1 MNAPEG
7 SGAVAAAWISRAR
20 RDRGLPAPG
29 VVEAVLAALLSAVP
43 VAAACGAPL
52 NLGSP
57 RPGAVACLAVIAM
70 TLPAAWARR
79 APLGA
84 ATVMVIATAANGLL
98 FGHVIRCGVALPAAF
113 IVAFGIGARLGWP
126 RVAAGLALVVAD
138 VVIEGYYDPQISWSG
153 LLTVGPAALVF
164 FGLGALVRARNR
176 TARALRATSRQLR
189 EQREETARLAVAAD
203 RAVLSAGI
211 DDSLRDRLDVI
222 AQTVAAGL
230 RPAPGTADP
239 DKVRRSLAAIEHDGR
254 AALGELR
261 EVVGGL
267 RAPDAGPPLGS
278 TAPLEGTAPQPTLA
292 QLPELIRAWPAGRA
306 RLTIEGQARSLP
318 ASLELSGYRIVEH
331 LVQALADEPGMVI
344 DIRLRYTE
352 EVLELRVRGAA
363 APEADLRP
371 VLAAARQRAALHG
384 GTMDSRVDR
393 GICHA
398 TALLPLVSGYA

>member
-1 MNAPEG
+1 
-7 SGAVAAAWISRAR
+7 
-20 RDRGLPAPG
+20 
-29 VVEAVLAALLSAVP
+29 
-43 VAAACGAPL
+43 
-52 NLGSP
+52 
-57 RPGAVACLAVIAM
+57 VACLAVIAM

-98 FGHVIRCGVALPAAF
+98 FGHAIRCGVALPAAF

-126 RVAAGLALVVAD
+126 RVAAGLTLGVAD

-153 LLTVGPAALVF
+153 LLTVGPAALAF
-164 FGLGALVRARNR
+164 FGLGALVRARSR
-176 TARALRATSRQLR
+176 TARALRAASRQLR

-203 RAVLSAGI
+203 RAVLSAAI

-222 AQTVAAGL
+222 AQTAAAG
-230 RPAPGTADP
+230 AADP
-239 DKVRRSLAAIEHDGR
+239 DAVRRSLAAIEHDGR

-278 TAPLEGTAPQPTLA
+278 TAPLAGTAPQPTLA
-292 QLPELIRAWPAGRA
+292 QLPELIRARPTDRA
-306 RLTIEGQARSLP
+306 RLTIEGQARLLP

-331 LVQALADEPGMVI
+331 LVQALADEPGVMV

-352 EVLELRVRGAA
+352 EALELWVRGAA
-363 APEADLRP
+363 APGADLRS

-393 GICHA
+393 GICHT

>member
-1 MNAPEG
+1 MTATW
-7 SGAVAAAWISRAR
+7 VSRAR

-29 VVEAVLAALLSAVP
+29 VVEAVLSALLSAVP

-203 RAVLSAGI
+203 RAVLSAAI

-331 LVQALADEPGMVI
+331 LIQALADEPGAVI
-344 DIRLRYTE
+344 VIRLRYTE
-352 EVLELRVRGAA
+352 EALELRVQGAA
-363 APEADLRP
+363 APGADLRP

-393 GICHA
+393 GICHT

>member
-43 VAAACGAPL
+43 VAAACGARF

-98 FGHVIRCGVALPAAF
+98 FGHAIRCGVAVPAAF

-126 RVAAGLALVVAD
+126 RVAAGFALGMAD

-153 LLTVGPAALVF
+153 LLTVGPAALAF
-164 FGLGALVRARNR
+164 FGLGTLVRARNR

-189 EQREETARLAVAAD
+189 EQREETARLAIAAD
-203 RAVLSAGI
+203 RAVLSAAI

-222 AQTVAAGL
+222 AEIAAAGL
-230 RPAPGTADP
+230 ADP
-239 DKVRRSLAAIEHDGR
+239 DAVRRTLAAIEHDGR

-267 RAPDAGPPLGS
+267 RAPDAGPPLES
-278 TAPLEGTAPQPTLA
+278 TAPLVGAAPQPTLA
-292 QLPELIRAWPAGRA
+292 QLPELIRARPAGRA

-318 ASLELSGYRIVEH
+318 ASLELSGSWS
-331 LVQALADEPGMVI
+331 
-344 DIRLRYTE
+344 TWS
-352 EVLELRVRGAA
+352 
-363 APEADLRP
+363 RP
-371 VLAAARQRAALHG
+371 WRTNRE
-384 GTMDSRVDR
+384 R
-393 GICHA
+393 
-398 TALLPLVSGYA
+398 